1 MKNNVREFYDTIGW
15 SQVEEGIYQNARYE
29 DLRPVSQ
36 VYIHRCH
43 LRVKRHLGPT
53 GKYLLDAGSGPI
65 QYPEYLTYSE
75 GYQYRVCADMSI
87 TALIEARKK
96 IGEHGLFVVADI
108 AHLPFKRDAFDGVVT
123 LHTIHHLPLSEHAR
137 AYEGLHRVL
146 APGRSAVV
154 VNGWST
160 SAIMD
165 PFRNFSRLRKRVW
178 MWKNQRGSE
187 AARQRINDSASQRFS
202 ESTSQ
207 WINEAADQRVGES
220 ASRRR
225 EENLQSPISNTD
237 EEPKNT
243 FVEKHDPRWFK
254 REIAPRMNTQ
264 ILVWR
269 SASVHFLKNYIFESR
284 GGRQILRLLFWL
296 EERFPRF
303 FGEHGTYP
311 LIVVRK

>member
-1 MKNNVREFYDTIGW
+1 MKQDVRQFYDQIGW
-15 SQVEEGIYQNARYE
+15 SQIEDGVYQNARYE

-36 VYIHRCH
+36 EYIHQCH
-43 LRVKRHLGPT
+43 LRVNRHLAPT

-96 IGEHGLFVVADI
+96 IGERGLFVVADI
-108 AHLPFKRDAFDGVVT
+108 ANLPFKKDAFDGVVT

-160 SAIMD
+160 SALMD
-165 PFRNFSRLRKRVW
+165 PFRRFSKFRKRVW
-178 MWKNQRGSE
+178 MAVRRPKTKDR
-187 AARQRINDSASQRFS
+187 RP
-202 ESTSQ
+202 ESD
-207 WINEAADQRVGES
+207 EDAP
-220 ASRRR
+220 
-225 EENLQSPISNTD
+225 SPVPGLPSD
-237 EEPKNT
+237 EVKNT
-243 FVEKHDPRWFK
+243 FVEKHDPKWFK
-254 REIAPRMNTQ
+254 RTIAPRMNTQ

-269 SASVHFLKNYIFESR
+269 SASVHFLKNYIFENR
-284 GGRQILRLLFWL
+284 GGRALLRLLFGL

-303 FGEHGTYP
+303 FGENGTYP
-311 LIVVRK
+311 LIVIRKQVDK

>member
-1 MKNNVREFYDTIGW
+1 MKQDVRQFYDQIGW

-36 VYIHRCH
+36 EYIHQCH
-43 LRVKRHLGPT
+43 LRVNRHLAKT

-75 GYQYRVCADMSI
+75 GYQYRICADMSI

-96 IGEHGLFVVADI
+96 IGDHGLFVVADI
-108 AHLPFKRDAFDGVVT
+108 ANLPFKCDAFDGIVT
-123 LHTIHHLPLSEHAR
+123 LHTIHHLPLSEHAP
-137 AYEGLHRVL
+137 AYEGLRRVL

-165 PFRNFSRLRKRVW
+165 PFRSFSRFRKRIW
-178 MWKNQRGSE
+178 MWARGVMGRGGNE
-187 AARQRINDSASQRFS
+187 EKRRQGEEMASQRS
-202 ESTSQ
+202 EG
-207 WINEAADQRVGES
+207 N
-220 ASRRR
+220 
-225 EENLQSPISNTD
+225 NLQSPISNLD
-237 EEPKNT
+237 VEPKNT

-254 REIAPRMNTQ
+254 HTIMPKMDTE

-269 SASVHFLKNYIFESR
+269 SASVHFLKNYIFENR
-284 GGRQILRLLFWL
+284 GGQQILRLLFWL
-296 EERFPRF
+296 EEQFPAF
-303 FGEHGTYP
+303 FGKNGTYP
-311 LIVVRK
+311 LIIIRKEKRIYL